1 MAALSTHSLF
11 FLNQIS
17 ASLESALNHLLVRPC
32 LYVDRYIYFNYP
44 SSHPR
49 LILDAR
55 SQDMGIKK
63 LKSEMG
69 EVPTLEVLGFASRLQ
84 LVLGHI

>member
-1 MAALSTHSLF
+1 M
-11 FLNQIS
+11 
-17 ASLESALNHLLVRPC
+17 LESALNHLLVRPR
-32 LYVDRYIYFNYP
+32 LYVDRYNYFNYP

-55 SQDMGIKK
+55 SQDMGIKR

-69 EVPTLEVLGFASRLQ
+69 EVPTLVVLGFASRPP
-84 LVLGHI
+84 VSLGTKGYC